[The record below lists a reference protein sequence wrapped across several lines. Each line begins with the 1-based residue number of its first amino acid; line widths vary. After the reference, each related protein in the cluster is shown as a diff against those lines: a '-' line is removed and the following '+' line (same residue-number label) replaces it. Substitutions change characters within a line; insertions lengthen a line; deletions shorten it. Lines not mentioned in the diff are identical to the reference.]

1 MKKSTKFTK
10 LISLLLVLLMIISL
24 AACAQQKPTTETPPA
39 QPPAEEPPAEAKV
52 EEIKSG
58 TYEVE
63 GVGFGGKMNVKVTIK
78 DGKIDDV
85 EVVKNFETAGV
96 GKVAL
101 QIVSDRIVEGQ
112 STNVD
117 AVTGATISSNGLMAT
132 VQKALEEAGA
142 TKDQFAEEYRIDSDI
157 QSKREADV
165 VIIGAGGTGL
175 AAAVTAGQEKASV
188 IVLEANGIA
197 GGNLVVSGGVYNSP
211 DPELQEKQGIEDS
224 PELFKKQTLEGG
236 DNIGN
241 PELVGILANNA
252 FDGLNWLK
260 ELGVIFEDKVI
271 QAPGALH
278 PRSHNTPAPLGT
290 GIIDVYLDQIAKM
303 DNVTILYE
311 TKGESLIQEDG
322 RVVGVKA
329 TNPDG
334 SELTI
339 KANKGVIIATG
350 GFAKNTEMVMEYRD
364 AKKWPLLDENSVST
378 NMDSIQGDGISMAK
392 EVGADVVDMEQ
403 MQFLYLGTPKTG
415 LLSGVFNVS
424 AELTIFVNSEG
435 KRFVAEDQR
444 RDVISSAVFAQEGG
458 QMFMLHSAD
467 SLSDPSKQVNIDG
480 IPMKE
485 LLDIGAYGWK
495 QGDTLEEL
503 AKEIGVPAENL
514 VQTVKE
520 YNEAVD
526 TKNDPFGR
534 KLLNLKMEKGPFYAI
549 ARVPALHHTMGG
561 LRIDT
566 NAHVLDVNGEIIPG
580 LYAGGEVTGGIHG
593 GNRLGGNAVT
603 ETVVFG
609 RLAGQSAVSGK

>member
-1 MKKSTKFTK
+1 
-10 LISLLLVLLMIISL
+10 MIISL